1 MTELASETT
10 ATHTPLRI
18 ALVGPVAQSIPP
30 ERSGSVETVTAML
43 ADGLVTQGQDVTLFA
58 TGSSETEAQLH
69 AMFPNGYH
77 HDSSMWPWEL
87 CELFNLAAAVERA
100 HQFDLI
106 HYQAE
111 YSPISLAYTHV
122 SPIPLLQTLHHAPVS
137 TEIAL
142 WSRYPEAPFIAV
154 SQTQAQLMSGLNVV
168 QTIHHAV
175 DPDLFTLGDAPQ
187 DYLLFLGRFTEGKGI
202 LSAIEVA
209 KQTNHRLIIAA
220 AENQYYRDTVR
231 PLVDG
236 QTIVYVGEVDL
247 AAKISLLQG
256 ARVLLYPVQS
266 GESFGLVMTEAMM
279 CGTPVAALDQG
290 TVSELVDDYVTGRV
304 FQSLEALI
312 RELDSVVTLD
322 RTNVRSRALDRFN
335 PEQMVD
341 KHIKAYKKVLSSKQS
356 RQPRD

>member
-1 MTELASETT
+1 
-10 ATHTPLRI
+10 
-18 ALVGPVAQSIPP
+18 
-30 ERSGSVETVTAML
+30 
-43 ADGLVTQGQDVTLFA
+43 
-58 TGSSETEAQLH
+58 
-69 AMFPNGYH
+69 
-77 HDSSMWPWEL
+77 MWPWEL

-100 HQFDLI
+100 NRFDLI

-111 YSPISLAYTHV
+111 YAPISLAYTHV
-122 SPIPLLQTLHHAPVS
+122 SPIPILQTLHHAPAS

-142 WSRYPEAPFIAV
+142 WSQYPEAPFIAV

-175 DPDLFTLGDAPQ
+175 DQNLFTLGNAPQ

-209 KQTNHRLIIAA
+209 KKTNLRLIIAA
-220 AENQYYRDTVR
+220 AENQYYRDAVQ

-236 QTIVYVGEVDL
+236 QSIVYAGEVGL

-266 GESFGLVMTEAMM
+266 TESFGLVMAEAMM

-290 TVSELVDDYVTGRV
+290 TVSELVDDHVTGRV

-312 RELDSVVTLD
+312 MELETVMTLD
-322 RTNVRSRALDRFN
+322 RAKVRSKALDRFS

-341 KHIKAYKKVLSSKQS
+341 KHIEAYRKVLSSKQQ
-356 RQPRD
+356 R